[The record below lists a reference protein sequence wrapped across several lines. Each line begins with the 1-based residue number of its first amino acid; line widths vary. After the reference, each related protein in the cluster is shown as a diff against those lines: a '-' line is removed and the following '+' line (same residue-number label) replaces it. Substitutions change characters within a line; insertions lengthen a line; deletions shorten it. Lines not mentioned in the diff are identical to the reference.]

1 VKRGAF
7 FLDRDGTINI
17 DHVYIN
23 DPKQIELID
32 GAAEAIAKA
41 REVGFA
47 IVVVTNQSGI
57 GRKIIEPGALP
68 RIHSRMEQ
76 LLVTASPGARID
88 RYEMCIHH
96 PDENCDCR
104 KPSPKMVLEAARQL
118 NIDLQQSVF
127 VGDRLSDVATGKN
140 AGCGLSILVRT
151 GKGLEEEKLIEG
163 SGPAEQPDFVADDL
177 AEAVGYALLRVNQ
190 GN

>member
-32 GAAEAIAKA
+32 GSAEAIAKA

-88 RYEMCIHH
+88 RYEMCIHR

-118 NIDLQQSVF
+118 NIDLHQSVF

>member
-32 GAAEAIAKA
+32 GSAEAIAKA

-88 RYEMCIHH
+88 RYEMCIHR

>member
-23 DPKQIELID
+23 DPAQIELID

-68 RIHSRMEQ
+68 KIHSRMEQ
-76 LLVTASPGARID
+76 LLVTAAPGALID
-88 RYEMCIHH
+88 RYEMCIHR

-127 VGDRLSDVATGKN
+127 VGDRLSDVAAGKN

-151 GKGLEEEKLIEG
+151 GKGQEEEKLIEG
-163 SGPAEQPDFVADDL
+163 SGPEEQPDFVADDL

>member
-1 VKRGAF
+1 MKRGAF

>member
-1 VKRGAF
+1 MKRGAF

-32 GAAEAIAKA
+32 GSAEAIAKA

-88 RYEMCIHH
+88 RYEMCIHR